1 MYILGSTKRIL
12 VDKDARMFETQEA
25 LFRNML
31 TASKSYILDNVTKIY
46 FVLIFGYQ
54 VELP

>member
-1 MYILGSTKRIL
+1 M
-12 VDKDARMFETQEA
+12 DKDARMFETQEA
-25 LFRNML
+25 LFRSML